1 MARDKDYDYI
11 ISVIEYLSSRHGIRF
26 SISSG
31 DFDLLYRWWEK
42 GVSTR
47 IVKAAIDRVVERR
60 RIRRLAVT
68 SFTQFRYEV
77 MKQHAAWLER
87 GVGGPAVPR
96 PSVDPVRHFMENFP
110 EELETLRPRFE
121 AAAQKHGRGESIDE
135 KGLRRDVVALFCKN
149 RDLNLRVRVFMENLS
164 PELRLESVERVYRA
178 NYLWNRFH
186 IPDFTQSEEK
196 KD

>member
-1 MARDKDYDYI
+1 M
-11 ISVIEYLSSRHGIRF
+11 
-26 SISSG
+26 
-31 DFDLLYRWWEK
+31 
-42 GVSTR
+42 
-47 IVKAAIDRVVERR
+47 
-60 RIRRLAVT
+60 RRLAVT
-68 SFTQFRYEV
+68 SFSQFRYEV

-87 GVGGPAVPR
+87 GVGGPAVSR
-96 PSVDPVRHFMENFP
+96 PSVDPVRHFMDNFP

-121 AAAQKHGRGESIDE
+121 AASQKHGRGESIDE
-135 KGLRRDVVALFCKN
+135 KGLRRDVVALFCKD

-186 IPDFTQSEEK
+186 IPDFMQSEEK